1 MKKIILWYILC
12 FLVGV
17 LLSFAFKSE
26 ASDDAI
32 TDTEMEAQYQEVY
45 KESPVN
51 GIVLEPID
59 E

>member
-1 MKKIILWYILC
+1 MKKILWYILC

-26 ASDDAI
+26 ASDDVI

-45 KESPVN
+45 KDSPVQ
-51 GIVLEPID
+51 GVVLEPVD

>member
-1 MKKIILWYILC
+1 MKKILWYILC

-26 ASDDAI
+26 ASDDVI
-32 TDTEMEAQYQEVY
+32 TDSQVEQQYQETY
-45 KESPVN
+45 QESPIN
-51 GIVLEPID
+51 GVVLEPVD

>member
-1 MKKIILWYILC
+1 MRKILWYILC

-26 ASDDAI
+26 ASDDVI
-32 TDTEMEAQYQEVY
+32 TDSQVEQQYQETY
-45 KESPVN
+45 QESPIN
-51 GIVLEPID
+51 GVVLEPVD

>member
-1 MKKIILWYILC
+1 MKKFLWYVAC

-26 ASDDAI
+26 ASDDVI
-32 TDTEMEAQYQEVY
+32 TDSQVEQQYQETY
-45 KESPVN
+45 QESPIN
-51 GIVLEPID
+51 GVVLEPVD